1 MKKILLGLFIL
12 GTLGMAQSNYEV
24 YVKSGVKISQS
35 EVDRNSK
42 EIENLINKE
51 IIERYNTEGKKA
63 IFEKTAELYNET
75 VNNEIND
82 SINEI
87 PKKQRKIFREFS
99 EKITSIIGRNLI
111 NELNNT
117 EISVNEILFSEKSN
131 AKVKILIKSKN
142 LDNFDTNEILDEIQQ
157 KTGISDKEFEHIEKI
172 NKAKLDKFYEYLESR
187 VKEEMKNTD
196 YNEETLEIET
206 KKVNGKWKLE
216 FDFNTFVDET
226 IKYIENS
233 SNNTDFNK

>member
-1 MKKILLGLFIL
+1 M
-12 GTLGMAQSNYEV
+12 
-24 YVKSGVKISQS
+24 
-35 EVDRNSK
+35 
-42 EIENLINKE
+42 
-51 IIERYNTEGKKA
+51 
-63 IFEKTAELYNET
+63 
-75 VNNEIND
+75 
-82 SINEI
+82 
-87 PKKQRKIFREFS
+87 
-99 EKITSIIGRNLI
+99 I

-216 FDFNTFVDET
+216 FDFNTFIDET

>member
-131 AKVKILIKSKN
+131 AKVKILIKYKN
-142 LDNFDTNEILDEIQQ
+142 LDDFDTNEILDEIQQ

-216 FDFNTFVDET
+216 FDFNTFIDET

-233 SNNTDFNK
+233 SNNTDFNE

>member
-75 VNNEIND
+75 VNNEINN

-142 LDNFDTNEILDEIQQ
+142 LDDFDTNEILDEIQQ

-196 YNEETLEIET
+196 YNEETLEIKT

-216 FDFNTFVDET
+216 FDFNTFIDET

-233 SNNTDFNK
+233 SNNTDFNE

>member
-12 GTLGMAQSNYEV
+12 GTLGMAQQNYEV
-24 YVKSGVKISQS
+24 FVKSGVKISQS
-35 EVDRNSK
+35 EVDRDSK

-51 IIERYNTEGKKA
+51 IIQRYNREGKK
-63 IFEKTAELYNET
+63 IIVEKATELYKKT
-75 VNNEIND
+75 INN

-87 PKKQRKIFREFS
+87 MEEVPKKQKQTFKDFTQKIS
-99 EKITSIIGRNLI
+99 EIMGSNML
-111 NELNNT
+111 NELNNS
-117 EISVNEILFSEKSN
+117 EISISKVLFPEKN
-131 AKVKILIKSKN
+131 NVKVELLFKSKN
-142 LDNFDTNEILDEIQQ
+142 LDDFDTNEILDEIQQ

-196 YNEETLEIET
+196 YNEEILEIET

-216 FDFNTFVDET
+216 FDFNTFIDET

-233 SNNTDFNK
+233 SNNTDFNE

>member
-12 GTLGMAQSNYEV
+12 GTLGIAQSNYEV

-35 EVDRNSK
+35 EVDRDSK
-42 EIENLINKE
+42 EIENLVNKE

-82 SINEI
+82 SRNEI

-142 LDNFDTNEILDEIQQ
+142 LDDFDTNEILDEIQQ

-172 NKAKLDKFYEYLESR
+172 KKAKLDKFYEYLESR

-216 FDFNTFVDET
+216 FDFNTFIDET

-233 SNNTDFNK
+233 SNNTDFNE

>member
-12 GTLGMAQSNYEV
+12 GTLGMAESNYEI
-24 YVKSGVKISQS
+24 YVKNGVKISQS
-35 EVDRNSK
+35 EVDRDSK

-75 VNNEIND
+75 VNNEINN

-142 LDNFDTNEILDEIQQ
+142 LDDFDTNEILDEIRQ

-196 YNEETLEIET
+196 YNEETLEIEI

-216 FDFNTFVDET
+216 FDFNTFIDET

-233 SNNTDFNK
+233 SNNTDFNE

>member
-12 GTLGMAQSNYEV
+12 GTLGMAQINYEV

-142 LDNFDTNEILDEIQQ
+142 LDDFDTNEILDEIQQ

-216 FDFNTFVDET
+216 FDFNTFIDET

-233 SNNTDFNK
+233 SNNTDFNE

>member
-1 MKKILLGLFIL
+1 MKKILLGLFVL
-12 GTLGMAQSNYEV
+12 GTLGMAQQNYEV
-24 YVKSGVKISQS
+24 FVKSGVKISQS
-35 EVDRNSK
+35 EVDRDSK

-51 IIERYNTEGKKA
+51 IIQRYNREGKK
-63 IFEKTAELYNET
+63 IIVEKATELYKKTIDN
-75 VNNEIND
+75 

-87 PKKQRKIFREFS
+87 MEEVPKKQKQTFKDFTQKIS
-99 EKITSIIGRNLI
+99 EIMGSNML
-111 NELNNT
+111 NELNNS
-117 EISVNEILFSEKSN
+117 EISISKVLFPEKN
-131 AKVKILIKSKN
+131 NVKVELLFKSKN
-142 LDNFDTNEILDEIQQ
+142 LDDFDTNEILDEIQQ

-196 YNEETLEIET
+196 YNEETLEIEI

-216 FDFNTFVDET
+216 FDFNTFIDET

-233 SNNTDFNK
+233 SNNTDFNE

>member
-35 EVDRNSK
+35 EVDRDSK

-51 IIERYNTEGKKA
+51 IIQRYNTEGKKA

-216 FDFNTFVDET
+216 FDFNTFIDET

>member
-142 LDNFDTNEILDEIQQ
+142 LDDFDTNEILDEIQQ

-206 KKVNGKWKLE
+206 KKVNVKWKLE
-216 FDFNTFVDET
+216 FDFNTFIDET

-233 SNNTDFNK
+233 SNNTDFNE

>member
-12 GTLGMAQSNYEV
+12 GTLGMAQQNYEV
-24 YVKSGVKISQS
+24 FVKSGVKISQS

-142 LDNFDTNEILDEIQQ
+142 LDDFDTNEILDEIQQ

-216 FDFNTFVDET
+216 FDFNTFIDET

-233 SNNTDFNK
+233 SNNTDFNE

>member
-35 EVDRNSK
+35 EVDRDSK
-42 EIENLINKE
+42 EIENLVNKE

-142 LDNFDTNEILDEIQQ
+142 LDDFDTNEILNEIQQ

-216 FDFNTFVDET
+216 FDFNTFIDET

-233 SNNTDFNK
+233 SNNTDFNE

>member
-1 MKKILLGLFIL
+1 M
-12 GTLGMAQSNYEV
+12 
-24 YVKSGVKISQS
+24 
-35 EVDRNSK
+35 
-42 EIENLINKE
+42 
-51 IIERYNTEGKKA
+51 
-63 IFEKTAELYNET
+63 
-75 VNNEIND
+75 
-82 SINEI
+82 
-87 PKKQRKIFREFS
+87 
-99 EKITSIIGRNLI
+99 I

-142 LDNFDTNEILDEIQQ
+142 LDDFDTNEILDEIRQ

-216 FDFNTFVDET
+216 FDFNTFIDET

-233 SNNTDFNK
+233 SNNTDFNE

>member
-233 SNNTDFNK
+233 SNNTDFNE

>member
-12 GTLGMAQSNYEV
+12 GTLGMAQQNYEV
-24 YVKSGVKISQS
+24 FVKSGVKISQG
-35 EVDRNSK
+35 EVDRDSK

-75 VNNEIND
+75 VNNEINN

-142 LDNFDTNEILDEIQQ
+142 LDDFDTNEILDEIRQ

-216 FDFNTFVDET
+216 FDFNTFIDET

-233 SNNTDFNK
+233 SNNTDFNE

>member
-111 NELNNT
+111 NELSNT
-117 EISVNEILFSEKSN
+117 EISVNEILFSEESN

-142 LDNFDTNEILDEIQQ
+142 LDDFDTNEILDEIQQ

-216 FDFNTFVDET
+216 FDFNTFIDET

-233 SNNTDFNK
+233 SNNTDFNE

>member
-24 YVKSGVKISQS
+24 YVKNGVKISQS

-142 LDNFDTNEILDEIQQ
+142 LDDFDTNEILDEIQQ

-216 FDFNTFVDET
+216 FDFNTFIDET

-233 SNNTDFNK
+233 FNNTDFNE

>member
-35 EVDRNSK
+35 EVDRDSK

-75 VNNEIND
+75 VNNEINN

-142 LDNFDTNEILDEIQQ
+142 LDDFDTNEILDEIRQ

-216 FDFNTFVDET
+216 FDFNTFIDET

-233 SNNTDFNK
+233 SNNTDFNE

>member
-1 MKKILLGLFIL
+1 MKKILLGLFVL
-12 GTLGMAQSNYEV
+12 GTLGMAQQNYEV
-24 YVKSGVKISQS
+24 FVKSGVKISQS
-35 EVDRNSK
+35 EVDRDSK

-75 VNNEIND
+75 VNKEIND

-142 LDNFDTNEILDEIQQ
+142 LDDFDTNEILDEIQQ

-216 FDFNTFVDET
+216 FDFNTFIDET

-233 SNNTDFNK
+233 SNNTDFNE

>member
-142 LDNFDTNEILDEIQQ
+142 LDDFDTNEILDEIQQ

-187 VKEEMKNTD
+187 VKEELKNTD

-206 KKVNGKWKLE
+206 KKVNGKLKLE
-216 FDFNTFVDET
+216 FDFNTFIDET

-233 SNNTDFNK
+233 SNNTDFNE

>member
-1 MKKILLGLFIL
+1 MKKILLGLLIL

-35 EVDRNSK
+35 EVDRDSK

-75 VNNEIND
+75 VNNEINN

-142 LDNFDTNEILDEIQQ
+142 LDDFDTNEILDEIQQ

>member
-12 GTLGMAQSNYEV
+12 GTLGIAQQNYEV
-24 YVKSGVKISQS
+24 YIKSGVKISQS
-35 EVDRNSK
+35 EVDRDSK

-142 LDNFDTNEILDEIQQ
+142 LDDFDTNEILDEIRQ

-216 FDFNTFVDET
+216 FDFNTFIDET

-233 SNNTDFNK
+233 SNNTDFNE

>member
-1 MKKILLGLFIL
+1 M
-12 GTLGMAQSNYEV
+12 
-24 YVKSGVKISQS
+24 
-35 EVDRNSK
+35 
-42 EIENLINKE
+42 
-51 IIERYNTEGKKA
+51 
-63 IFEKTAELYNET
+63 
-75 VNNEIND
+75 
-82 SINEI
+82 
-87 PKKQRKIFREFS
+87 
-99 EKITSIIGRNLI
+99 I

-142 LDNFDTNEILDEIQQ
+142 LDDFDTNEILDEIQQ

-216 FDFNTFVDET
+216 FDFNTFIDET

-233 SNNTDFNK
+233 SNNTDFNE

>member
-1 MKKILLGLFIL
+1 MKKILLGLFVL
-12 GTLGMAQSNYEV
+12 GTLGMAQQNYEV
-24 YVKSGVKISQS
+24 FVKSGVKISQS
-35 EVDRNSK
+35 EVDRDSK

-51 IIERYNTEGKKA
+51 IIQRYNREGKK
-63 IFEKTAELYNET
+63 IIVEKATELYKKTIDN
-75 VNNEIND
+75 

-87 PKKQRKIFREFS
+87 MEEVPKKQKQTFKAFTQKIS
-99 EKITSIIGRNLI
+99 EIMGSNML
-111 NELNNT
+111 NELNNN
-117 EISVNEILFSEKSN
+117 EISISKVLFPEKN
-131 AKVKILIKSKN
+131 NVKVELLFKSKN
-142 LDNFDTNEILDEIQQ
+142 LDDFDTNEILDEIQQ

-196 YNEETLEIET
+196 YNEETLEIEI

-216 FDFNTFVDET
+216 FDFNTFIDET

-233 SNNTDFNK
+233 SNNTDFNE

>member
-12 GTLGMAQSNYEV
+12 GTLGIAQTNYEV

-142 LDNFDTNEILDEIQQ
+142 LDDFDTNEILDEIQQ

-216 FDFNTFVDET
+216 FDFNTFIDET

-233 SNNTDFNK
+233 SNNTDFNE

>member
-1 MKKILLGLFIL
+1 
-12 GTLGMAQSNYEV
+12 MAQSNYEV

-142 LDNFDTNEILDEIQQ
+142 LDDFDTNEILDKIQQ

-216 FDFNTFVDET
+216 FDFNTFIDET

-233 SNNTDFNK
+233 SNNTDFNE

>member
-1 MKKILLGLFIL
+1 
-12 GTLGMAQSNYEV
+12 MAQSNYEV

-142 LDNFDTNEILDEIQQ
+142 LDDFDTNEILDEIQQ

-196 YNEETLEIET
+196 YNEETLEIEI

-216 FDFNTFVDET
+216 FDFNTFIDET

-233 SNNTDFNK
+233 SNNTDFNE

>member
-12 GTLGMAQSNYEV
+12 GTLGMAQQNYEV
-24 YVKSGVKISQS
+24 FVKSGVKISQS
-35 EVDRNSK
+35 EVDRDSK

-51 IIERYNTEGKKA
+51 IIQRYNREGKK
-63 IFEKTAELYNET
+63 IIVEKATELYKKTIDN
-75 VNNEIND
+75 

-87 PKKQRKIFREFS
+87 MEEVPKKQKQTFKDFTQKIS
-99 EKITSIIGRNLI
+99 EIMGSNML
-111 NELNNT
+111 NELNNS
-117 EISVNEILFSEKSN
+117 EISISKVLFPEKN
-131 AKVKILIKSKN
+131 NVKVELLFKSKN
-142 LDNFDTNEILDEIQQ
+142 LDDFDTNEILDEIQQ

-196 YNEETLEIET
+196 YNEEILEIET

-216 FDFNTFVDET
+216 FDFNTFIDET

-233 SNNTDFNK
+233 SNTDFNE

>member
-1 MKKILLGLFIL
+1 M
-12 GTLGMAQSNYEV
+12 
-24 YVKSGVKISQS
+24 
-35 EVDRNSK
+35 
-42 EIENLINKE
+42 
-51 IIERYNTEGKKA
+51 
-63 IFEKTAELYNET
+63 
-75 VNNEIND
+75 
-82 SINEI
+82 
-87 PKKQRKIFREFS
+87 
-99 EKITSIIGRNLI
+99 I

-142 LDNFDTNEILDEIQQ
+142 LDDFDTNEILNEIQQ

-216 FDFNTFVDET
+216 FDFNTFIDET

-233 SNNTDFNK
+233 SNNTDFNE

>member
-1 MKKILLGLFIL
+1 MKKILLGLLIL

-35 EVDRNSK
+35 EVDRDSK
-42 EIENLINKE
+42 EIENLVNKE

-142 LDNFDTNEILDEIQQ
+142 LDDFDTNEILNEIQQ

-216 FDFNTFVDET
+216 FDFNTFIDET

-233 SNNTDFNK
+233 SNNTDFNE

>member
-1 MKKILLGLFIL
+1 MKKILLGLFVL
-12 GTLGMAQSNYEV
+12 GTLGMAQQNYEV
-24 YVKSGVKISQS
+24 FVKSGVKISQS

-142 LDNFDTNEILDEIQQ
+142 LDDFDTNEILDEIQQ

-216 FDFNTFVDET
+216 FDFNTFIDET

-233 SNNTDFNK
+233 SNNTDFNE

>member
-35 EVDRNSK
+35 EVDRDSK

-142 LDNFDTNEILDEIQQ
+142 LDDFDTNEILDEIRQ

-216 FDFNTFVDET
+216 FDFNTFIDET

-233 SNNTDFNK
+233 SNNTDFNE